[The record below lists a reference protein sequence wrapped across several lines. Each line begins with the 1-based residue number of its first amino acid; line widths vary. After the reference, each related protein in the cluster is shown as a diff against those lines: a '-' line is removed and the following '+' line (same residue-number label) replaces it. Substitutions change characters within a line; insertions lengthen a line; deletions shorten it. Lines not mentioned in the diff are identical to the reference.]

1 MPALSVR
8 NLGVTFI
15 DRVLFSGV
23 SFDVESRDKVGFIGA
38 NGVGKTTL
46 FRVLNGELSPTDGT
60 VAFEKNTRVGYME
73 QHACSDPDIDVYHEL
88 LGVFDYLSKM
98 ETDLAA
104 LNQRIAR
111 RPDNIDELIEEQ
123 MRLIEEH
130 ERLGGLTYKSR
141 TRAALLG
148 LGFSEDQFTMPVGSL
163 SGGQRSK
170 LCLAKL
176 LLSRSNL
183 LLLDE
188 PTNHLDIQS
197 VNWLE
202 DFLRDFRGA
211 MIIISHDRYFL
222 DNVTNKTIE
231 LEHSK
236 TMCYK
241 GAYSEFIK
249 KKQAYNESLKNKYEN
264 DLKEIRRIEG
274 IVEQQKR
281 WGRERNFITAASR
294 QKEADRIKAQLVA
307 PESELETMRMRF
319 EPKCESGNDVLMCR
333 GISKAFGDKQ
343 LFKNVNIHIRKG
355 ERVFILGENGCGKTT
370 LFKILTAKLPQDRGE
385 FEYGANVM
393 IGYFDQMQ
401 QNLNLEKTAIDE
413 VWDTFPNLT
422 QTEVRSALASFLFKG
437 DEVFKPLQKMSG
449 GERARISLLKLM
461 LRGSNLLLLDEPT
474 NHLDA
479 ASREELENTLL
490 DYSGTLLIISHDR
503 YFINKLADRVL
514 ALGKDGVKE
523 YLGNY
528 DYYLERTKDEAAPK
542 AQADGKRE
550 KPQNE
555 YFLKK
560 QQASEERKRQTRL
573 KKAEEEIERLDAEI
587 EEIQTLLSTE
597 ETAADYERLMEL
609 SERLEVLQKE
619 QEEQYE
625 IWEHGTFPRQY
636 LPVAQLDNATDSD
649 SGEWGFKS
657 LRAGQKKVPIGCLL
671 CFVHDPKASSTSTG
685 KSLNPEQRVREPFY
699 SRGLKRGIACVFKQ
713 CDPVPRTYRRIIRH
727 HVPH

>member
-8 NLGVTFI
+8 NLGVTFVE
-15 DRVLFSGV
+15 RVLFSGV

-46 FRVLNGELSPTDGT
+46 FRVLNGELSPTEGT

-73 QHACSDPDIDVYHEL
+73 QHACSNPDIDVYHEL
-88 LGVFDYLSKM
+88 LSVFDYLSQM
-98 ETDLAA
+98 EADLAA
-104 LNQRIAR
+104 LNRRIAQQ
-111 RPDNIDELIEEQ
+111 PENIDALIEEQ
-123 MRLIEEH
+123 MRLFEEH
-130 ERLGGLTYKSR
+130 ERLGGLTYKSL
-141 TRAALLG
+141 TRSALLG
-148 LGFSEDQFTMPVGSL
+148 LGFSENDFAMPVGNL

-188 PTNHLDIQS
+188 PTNHLDIKS

-202 DFLRDFRGA
+202 DFLRDFKGA

-222 DNVTNKTIE
+222 DNVTNKTVE

-241 GAYSEFIK
+241 GSYTEFIK

-264 DLKEIRRIEG
+264 DLKEIKRIEG

-319 EPKCESGNDVLMCR
+319 TPKCESGNDVLMCR
-333 GISKAFGDKQ
+333 DLQKSFDDKH
-343 LFKNVNIHIRKG
+343 LFKNVSIHIRKG

-370 LFKILTAKLPQDRGE
+370 LFKILTATLPQDRGE

-393 IGYFDQMQ
+393 LGYFDQMQ
-401 QNLNLEKTAIDE
+401 QNLHLEKTAIDE
-413 VWDTFPNLT
+413 VWDAFPNLT

-437 DEVFKPLQKMSG
+437 EEVFKPLAKMSG

-461 LRGSNLLLLDEPT
+461 LKGSNLLLLDEPT

-490 DYSGTLLIISHDR
+490 DYSGTMLIISHDR

-514 ALGKDGVKE
+514 VLSQSGVKE

-528 DYYLERTKDEAAPK
+528 DYYLERTKDEAEQQKQTAAK
-542 AQADGKRE
+542 KE
-550 KPQNE
+550 KPQND

-560 QQASEERKRQTRL
+560 QLASEERKRQTKL
-573 KKAEEEIERLDAEI
+573 KKAEAEIERLDKEI
-587 EEIQTLLSTE
+587 EETQNLLATE
-597 ETAADYERLMEL
+597 EVVSDYEKLMKL
-609 SERLEVLQKE
+609 SDRLEQLQKE
-619 QEEQYE
+619 QEEQYAV
-625 IWEHGTFPRQY
+625 WEE
-636 LPVAQLDNATDSD
+636 LAD
-649 SGEWGFKS
+649 
-657 LRAGQKKVPIGCLL
+657 
-671 CFVHDPKASSTSTG
+671 
-685 KSLNPEQRVREPFY
+685 
-699 SRGLKRGIACVFKQ
+699 
-713 CDPVPRTYRRIIRH
+713 
-727 HVPH
+727 

>member
-319 EPKCESGNDVLMCR
+319 EPKCESGNDLLMCR

-625 IWEHGTFPRQY
+625 IWE
-636 LPVAQLDNATDSD
+636 QLAD
-649 SGEWGFKS
+649 
-657 LRAGQKKVPIGCLL
+657 
-671 CFVHDPKASSTSTG
+671 
-685 KSLNPEQRVREPFY
+685 
-699 SRGLKRGIACVFKQ
+699 
-713 CDPVPRTYRRIIRH
+713 
-727 HVPH
+727 